1 MPKLIQYTVRGV
13 SEQTDSALRERAA
26 EEGVS
31 LNAVALSMLDAAA
44 GVGGDTQR
52 FHDLDALAGS
62 WVADPAFDRAVDVFE
77 RVDLDLWR

>member
-1 MPKLIQYTVRGV
+1 M
-13 SEQTDSALRERAA
+13 
-26 EEGVS
+26 S